1 MCATGYGIR
10 RSKDLRAEIGKFP
23 VSTNERKNMSTKTN
37 FKRVALVA
45 VAALG
50 LGVLTSVAPANAAAG
65 GITIAANGGGTT
77 DSRGVV
83 TTATGTTGLTN
94 TAKML
99 TTGSLYITA
108 AITGAQN
115 AISVSGGTITSC
127 ASSGST
133 LVLAATGA
141 TCNNTS
147 DVAITA
153 TVVPNAGSTAVV
165 ISQYTDNTFATE
177 YNRVTVSVVAATTV
191 GGFSATYSNIKAQA
205 AADTDGTLDGTANL
219 DDKYTSGNQY
229 SSTYG
234 GLSVLNVENGS
245 KGYINFN
252 LKDANDNAM
261 TSSTTGLTA
270 SATGGCLVGFSS
282 TLTGTAASTTGNKG
296 TIYVGQAV
304 ANTPYKCVVTF
315 AVNGATVA
323 TKTFVLQGQ
332 VTKLVVSDQVIVR
345 ASGSSTA
352 DALAVDAQDAA
363 GNSISG
369 VSVSAVST
377 TLNAS
382 VTALTT
388 FTTNVANGTLMAAT
402 CSTTKGTNSALKVYA
417 VNASVT
423 PIYSDAFSLSCAGSP
438 VNYSASL
445 DKASYVVGEVATLTI
460 TAKDSAGNLTWDG
473 APLVTTTTATDA
485 ANTAVAMAGG
495 PLTLVGAAVSTDTFT
510 SGVKKYKFT
519 VGGIASGSYQLVV
532 DLPKYNSTTYSQ
544 TAVTV
549 PYKVSI
555 GSDAG
560 VSNADVLKAIVSL
573 IASINKQI
581 AALQKALLKKK

>member
-1 MCATGYGIR
+1 
-10 RSKDLRAEIGKFP
+10 
-23 VSTNERKNMSTKTN
+23 MSTKTN

-65 GITIAANGGGTT
+65 GITISANGGGST
-77 DSRGVV
+77 DSRGIV
-83 TTATGTTGLTN
+83 TAGSGTTGLTN

-99 TTGSLYITA
+99 STGSLYITA

-115 AISVSGGTITSC
+115 AISVSGGTFSSC

-133 LVLAATGA
+133 LTLSATGA
-141 TCNNTS
+141 TCSNTS

-153 TVVPNAGSTAVV
+153 TVVPTTGSTSVV

-191 GGFSATYSNIKAQA
+191 GGFSAAYSNIKAQA
-205 AADTDGTLDGTANL
+205 AADTDGTLAGTANL
-219 DDKYTSGNQY
+219 DDKYESGNQY

-234 GLSVLNVENGS
+234 GLSTLNVENGN

-252 LKDANDNAM
+252 LMDANNNAM
-261 TSSTTGLTA
+261 TASTTGLTA
-270 SATGGCLVGFSS
+270 TATGGCLVGFTS
-282 TLTGTAASTTGNKG
+282 TLTGTAASTTNNKG

-304 ANTPYKCVVTF
+304 ANTAYKCVVTF

-332 VTKLVVSDQVIVR
+332 VTKLVVSDVVR
-345 ASGSSTA
+345 VYASGSSTA

-369 VSVSAVST
+369 VSVSSSST
-377 TLNAS
+377 TLDAS
-382 VTALTT
+382 VIALTT
-388 FTTNVANGTLMAAT
+388 FTTNVADGTLMAAT
-402 CSTTKGTNSALKVYA
+402 CSTTKGTNAALKVKA
-417 VNASVT
+417 TNASVT
-423 PIYSDAFSLSCAGSP
+423 TIYSDAFSMTCAGGV
-438 VNYSASL
+438 VNYTASL
-445 DKASYVVGEVATLTI
+445 DKASYAVGEVATLTI
-460 TAKDSAGNLTWDG
+460 SGKDSAGNLTYDG
-473 APLVTTTTATDA
+473 AALVTTTNATTA

-495 PLTLVGAAVSTDTFT
+495 PLTLVGSAVSTDTFT

-519 VGGIASGSYQLVV
+519 VGGITSGSYQLVV

-544 TAVTV
+544 SAVTV
-549 PYKVSI
+549 PYKVTI

-581 AALQKALLKKK
+581 AALQKALLKK